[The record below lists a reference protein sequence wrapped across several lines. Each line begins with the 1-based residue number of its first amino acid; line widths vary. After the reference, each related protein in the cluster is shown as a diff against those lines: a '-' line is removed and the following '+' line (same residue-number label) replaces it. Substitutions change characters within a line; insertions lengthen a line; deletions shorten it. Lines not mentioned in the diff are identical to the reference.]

1 MHAEPPP
8 QPPAN
13 REGLSPRRA
22 HAAGPHVPHVPHVP
36 HAPQAPHALHAPQ
49 AWAAAAAAVA
59 AAEAA
64 GEEAPLP
71 AELLSLVSEQL
82 DAHEAAMA
90 ALHSRTMAARAG
102 PPPQQ
107 AEAGSLAEAAEVAGA
122 PAVVAAAAASAAAT
136 RPAQYANWRGAAWYA
151 GTLRGALEATDG
163 SCRAAAELHGVAS
176 LAARTTAGPA
186 PPGVRRARPTSAAV
200 SYTYASYP
208 PGTPALVPAAAP
220 TAPAVI
226 NAAPAPPLALPTSSA
241 MPAAAPPGGA
251 TTEWRVRHPV
261 ARPYSA
267 APVYR
272 YVPALSSGG
281 PAALATLVASV
292 RQRPATAAARRVTS
306 AAARE
311 ERPLD
316 VGQYRRQTQ
325 RRMMLSHLRETAET
339 LPEV

>member
-8 QPPAN
+8 PPPHPPAN
-13 REGLSPRRA
+13 WERPSPRRKY
-22 HAAGPHVPHVPHVP
+22 AAAPH
-36 HAPQAPHALHAPQ
+36 APHALHAPQ

-136 RPAQYANWRGAAWYA
+136 RSAQYANWRGAAWHA

-339 LPEV
+339 LPEA

>member
-8 QPPAN
+8 PPPHPPAN
-13 REGLSPRRA
+13 WERPSPRRKY
-22 HAAGPHVPHVPHVP
+22 AAAPH
-36 HAPQAPHALHAPQ
+36 APHALHAPQ

-136 RPAQYANWRGAAWYA
+136 RSAQYANWRGAAWHA

-163 SCRAAAELHGVAS
+163 SCRVAAELHGVAS
-176 LAARTTAGPA
+176 LAARTTA
-186 PPGVRRARPTSAAV
+186 PGVRRARRTSAAV

-208 PGTPALVPAAAP
+208 PGTPAPVPAAAP
-220 TAPAVI
+220 TAPATI
-226 NAAPAPPLALPTSSA
+226 NAAPAPPPALPASSA
-241 MPAAAPPGGA
+241 MPAAASPGGA

-339 LPEV
+339 LPEA

>member
-8 QPPAN
+8 PPPHPPAN
-13 REGLSPRRA
+13 WERPSPRRA
-22 HAAGPHVPHVPHVP
+22 HAVASH
-36 HAPQAPHALHAPQ
+36 APHALHAPQ

-82 DAHEAAMA
+82 DAHEAAMV

-136 RPAQYANWRGAAWYA
+136 RSAQYANWRGAAWHA

-339 LPEV
+339 LPEA

>member
-22 HAAGPHVPHVPHVP
+22 HAAGLHVP
-36 HAPQAPHALHAPQ
+36 HAPYALHAPHALHAPQ

-59 AAEAA
+59 AAGA
-64 GEEAPLP
+64 
-71 AELLSLVSEQL
+71 
-82 DAHEAAMA
+82 
-90 ALHSRTMAARAG
+90 
-102 PPPQQ
+102 
-107 AEAGSLAEAAEVAGA
+107 AGSLAEAAEAARA
-122 PAVVAAAAASAAAT
+122 PVAAAAAAAAAVAGAVAT
-136 RPAQYANWRGAAWYA
+136 RPAQYAGWRGAAWYA

-163 SCRAAAELHGVAS
+163 SCRPAAELPGVAS
-176 LAARTTAGPA
+176 LAARTTAGPT
-186 PPGVRRARPTSAAV
+186 PPGVRRARPTSAA
-200 SYTYASYP
+200 SSHTYASYP
-208 PGTPALVPAAAP
+208 PGTPAPAPAAAP
-220 TAPAVI
+220 TAPAAA
-226 NAAPAPPLALPTSSA
+226 NAAPAPPPALPASSA
-241 MPAAAPPGGA
+241 MPANAPPGGA
-251 TTEWRVRHPV
+251 TAERRRLV
-261 ARPYSA
+261 ARPVSA

-272 YVPALSSGG
+272 YVPALTRGG

-292 RQRPATAAARRVTS
+292 RQRPATAVARRVTS

-311 ERPLD
+311 ESPLD